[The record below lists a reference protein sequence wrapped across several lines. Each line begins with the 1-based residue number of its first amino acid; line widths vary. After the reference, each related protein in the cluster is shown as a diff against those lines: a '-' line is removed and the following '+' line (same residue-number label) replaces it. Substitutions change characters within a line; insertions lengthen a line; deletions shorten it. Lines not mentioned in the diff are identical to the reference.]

1 MKRLSSFILLKTL
14 NLPMTPSIFKSYD
27 IRGLSPE
34 EIDVSVAKRLG
45 ETLASI
51 YKPKHVLVGHD
62 MRTTSPDLEMA
73 LIEGLTSM
81 GVSITRIGLCSTP
94 MFYFAVGQGN
104 GKYDLG
110 VMVTASH
117 NPAKYN
123 GFKLVKGDCQPIGQG
138 SGMEEI
144 RDLACSDKDLASPS
158 SSRTESYAVRDLAAG
173 RVASDPG
180 VRERYLDH
188 IFKLANLPSNIPAW
202 SLAIDA
208 GNGMNGYILPEF
220 VKRLPSL
227 NVHPL
232 YWDLDGSFP
241 NHEANPLN
249 LETLHDAQR
258 LVKEKACAFG
268 VVFDGDGDRVGFIDE
283 EGTPV
288 PGDMLTALFAQELL
302 RERGSGRVLYD
313 LRSSWSVPEAIEK
326 SGGEAGMCRVGH
338 AHIKRQMR
346 AEQAIFAG
354 ELSMHFY
361 FANLWFAES
370 SDYALLLMIKLL
382 AREQKPLSHLWK
394 PLQTYFHSGEINF
407 HVKDQ
412 KAILKSL
419 EDTYTK
425 QATDVST
432 LDGLRFEFRDPKN
445 PTQDWWF
452 NVRASNTEPVLRLNL
467 EAKSTEQM
475 QKRKQE
481 VTKLISGSS
490 EDNT

>member
-1 MKRLSSFILLKTL
+1 MKPGRSFILLKAFNL
-14 NLPMTPSIFKSYD
+14 NMTPSIFKSYD

-34 EIDVSVAKRLG
+34 EIDVPVAKRLG

-62 MRTTSPDLEMA
+62 MRTTSPDLEVA
-73 LIEGLTSM
+73 LIEGLISM
-81 GVSITRIGLCSTP
+81 GVAVTRIGLCSTP
-94 MFYFAVGQGN
+94 MFYFAVGEGN

-144 RDLACSDKDLASPS
+144 RDLACSETNLVSLS
-158 SSRTESYAVRDLAAG
+158 SSRAKSNGERDLAAEQ
-173 RVASDPG
+173 VSTDPN

-188 IFKLANLPSNIPAW
+188 IFKLANLPSEIPSW
-202 SLAIDA
+202 SVAIDA

-220 VKRLPSL
+220 VKHLPSL
-227 NVHPL
+227 TIHPL

-249 LETLHDAQR
+249 LETLNAVQN
-258 LVKEKACAFG
+258 LVKEKKCAFG
-268 VVFDGDGDRVGFIDE
+268 VAFDGDGDRIGFIDE
-283 EGTPV
+283 EGTPI
-288 PGDMLTALFAQELL
+288 PGDILTALFGQELL

-313 LRSSWSVPEAIEK
+313 LRSSWSVPETIEK
-326 SGGEAGMCRVGH
+326 GGGEAGMCRVGH

-361 FANLWFAES
+361 FADLWFAES
-370 SDYALLLMIKLL
+370 SDYALLLMLKLL
-382 AREQKPLSHLWK
+382 AREQKPLSQLWK
-394 PLQTYFHSGEINF
+394 PLQKYFHSGEINF

-412 KAILKSL
+412 KTILKSL
-419 EDTYTK
+419 EDYYAK
-425 QATDVST
+425 QATGIST
-432 LDGLRFEFRDPKN
+432 LDGLRYEFRDGKN

-452 NVRASNTEPVLRLNL
+452 SVRASNTEPVLRLNL
-467 EAKSTEQM
+467 EAKNIEQM
-475 QKRKQE
+475 EKRKQE
-481 VTKLISGSS
+481 VTKIISGSS
-490 EDNT
+490 NDNA

>member
-1 MKRLSSFILLKTL
+1 
-14 NLPMTPSIFKSYD
+14 MTPSIFKSYD

-34 EIDVSVAKRLG
+34 EIDVPVAKRLG

-62 MRTTSPDLEMA
+62 MRTTSPELEAA
-73 LIEGLTSM
+73 LIEGLTSI
-81 GVSITRIGLCSTP
+81 GVSVTRIGLCSTP
-94 MFYFAVGQGN
+94 MFYFAVGEGN

-144 RDLACSDKDLASPS
+144 RDMAVSGIEYGVS
-158 SSRTESYAVRDLAAG
+158 SIGKGSLSNDA
-173 RVASDPG
+173 G
-180 VRERYLDH
+180 VRERYLNH
-188 IFKLANLPSNIPAW
+188 IFKLANLPSDIPSW
-202 SLAIDA
+202 SVAIDA

-227 NVHPL
+227 TIHPL
-232 YWDLDGSFP
+232 YWELDGSFP

-249 LETLHDAQR
+249 LETLHDVQN
-258 LVKEKACAFG
+258 LVKDKKCAFG
-268 VVFDGDGDRVGFIDE
+268 VAFDGDGDRIGFIDE
-283 EGTPV
+283 EGTPI
-288 PGDMLTALFAQELL
+288 PGDILTALFGQELL

-313 LRSSWSVPEAIEK
+313 LRSSWSVPETIQK
-326 SGGEAGMCRVGH
+326 GGGEAGMCRVGH

-361 FANLWFAES
+361 FTDLWFAES
-370 SDYALLLMIKLL
+370 SDYALLLMLKLL
-382 AREQKPLSHLWK
+382 VREQKPLSQLWK
-394 PLQTYFHSGEINF
+394 PLQKYFHSGEINF

-412 KAILKSL
+412 KTILKSL
-419 EDTYTK
+419 EDYYAK
-425 QATDVST
+425 QATDIST
-432 LDGLRFEFRDPKN
+432 LDGLRYEFRDAKN
-445 PTQDWWF
+445 PAQDWWF

-467 EAKSTEQM
+467 EAKSIEQM
-475 QKRKQE
+475 EKRKQE
-481 VTKLISGSS
+481 VTKMISGSS
-490 EDNT
+490 EDNV